1 MEVESPGQGNNV
13 PNQNLSDIIVV
24 NNIQNQ
30 NRRSNGPKNGSGKD
44 LGGQNNRYNNLTD
57 ISISNMTNITSNRAS
72 TLLKP
77 GEGQALK
84 NISNSNLKGRKV
96 FDNELLRNEIMKRS
110 EKFKVYQDPFSQ
122 LASGGSP
129 SPKIAKPQIEGSA
142 LTKKSSKGTPRKNS
156 NNKPHNKV
164 TEKSPGSYN
173 YQQ

>member
-1 MEVESPGQGNNV
+1 MEVESPGQAKNA
-13 PNQNLSDIIVV
+13 PNQNLSDIVVV
-24 NNIQNQ
+24 NNAQNQ

-44 LGGQNNRYNNLTD
+44 LGGPNNRYNYLSD

-72 TLLKP
+72 LMMKP
-77 GEGQALK
+77 GEGQAPK

-110 EKFKVYQDPFSQ
+110 EKHKVYQDPFSQ
-122 LASGGSP
+122 LAPGGSP
-129 SPKIAKPQIEGSA
+129 SPKIAKPQADSSN
-142 LTKKSSKGTPRKNS
+142 LTKKNSKGTPPQNS
-156 NNKPHNKV
+156 PKKPHNKV

>member
-77 GEGQALK
+77 GEG
-84 NISNSNLKGRKV
+84 
-96 FDNELLRNEIMKRS
+96 
-110 EKFKVYQDPFSQ
+110 
-122 LASGGSP
+122 
-129 SPKIAKPQIEGSA
+129 
-142 LTKKSSKGTPRKNS
+142 
-156 NNKPHNKV
+156 
-164 TEKSPGSYN
+164 
-173 YQQ
+173 